1 MSDVNHQE
9 FYEFI
14 TKKAKESPQT
24 TVAQAVSE
32 FIQRGIKV
40 TPMEIA
46 KANMSEEQ
54 RNRRITAQIQ
64 QQQGTPVR

>member
-1 MSDVNHQE
+1 MSDVNYQE

-14 TKKAKESPQT
+14 TKKAKEAPQT
-24 TVAQAVSE
+24 TVTQAVSE

-46 KANMSEEQ
+46 EANMSEEQ

-64 QQQGTPVR
+64 QQQGTPIR